1 MADLAATLRSHER
14 VGLDTPV
21 FIYHIEARARF
32 AGPAGVALDEL
43 AGGAFAGVTSV
54 LTLMEIAVKP
64 LQIGRPEVAEE
75 YEVLLA
81 NYPNL
86 AVAAID
92 RPTARRAAGLR
103 ARHRLRPPDAL
114 QVAACL
120 EQGATAFLTNDREL
134 RRVTELQVLV
144 LEDFVEER
152 SP

>member
-1 MADLAATLRSHER
+1 VADLAAALHRHER

-21 FIYHIEARARF
+21 FIYHIEGTARF
-32 AGPAGVALDEL
+32 AEPAGVALDEL
-43 AGGAFAGVTSV
+43 ASGAFAGITSV

-64 LQIGRPEVAEE
+64 LQLGRPEVAEE
-75 YEVLLA
+75 YELLLA

-92 RPTARRAAGLR
+92 RPTARRAAELR
-103 ARHRLRPPDAL
+103 ARHRLRPADAL

-134 RRVTELQVLV
+134 RRISELPVLI
-144 LEDFVEER
+144 LGDFVV
-152 SP
+152 PQP